1 MYLVLILTQ
10 KTTLNTRLDGLLSV
24 INSLIICFGKSPR
37 HNNTEIPAV
46 VLPIS
51 YTHSYCIVNS
61 PTTDEDGGIYQNGA
75 CYWDIKNVTLSSFQ
89 VDMWADKGAWFCRYV
104 YYITIGY

>member
-1 MYLVLILTQ
+1 LEI
-10 KTTLNTRLDGLLSV
+10 KFN
-24 INSLIICFGKSPR
+24 NLIICFGKSPR
-37 HNNTEIPAV
+37 HNASEIPAV

-61 PTTDEDGGIYQNGA
+61 PTTDANVGIYQDGA
-75 CYWDIKNVTLSSFQ
+75 FYWDIKNATLSSFQ
-89 VDMWADKGAWFCRYV
+89 VEMWADAGRWFCNYV